1 LKIIQYNLLFLIENN
16 LWLKYI
22 LLNMNNP
29 DNREQAKEINQGNC
43 NNYNL
48 NMEIL
53 SSIKTLPNKIIS
65 LNNNEL
71 IGKEMTNLNCFY
83 DNSNTCSTNIS
94 KDSLLNLN
102 LTLNQNSFFSDYL
115 INNSLLKQY
124 LNLSPYLNSFNYL
137 QNYNLIPYINFQNY
151 FYQTL
156 TNNEYNYNNYINSLN
171 LSPLTLFNN
180 NEFLYRQRALK
191 SPEIPKEYLLLN
203 RKRTN
208 EQEKKIKLINMNIL
222 DESDKN
228 RKKYQCKH
236 LGCNLRF
243 KTNKLLIYHHLKMLP
258 ECKDDTICL
267 LKMINKTK
275 KMMIK
280 IIEGREDSSYDK
292 FSSLYEKAMKEISLI
307 EHIKLYTGYKFKDKI

>member
-1 LKIIQYNLLFLIENN
+1 L
-16 LWLKYI
+16 
-22 LLNMNNP
+22 
-29 DNREQAKEINQGNC
+29 
-43 NNYNL
+43 
-48 NMEIL
+48 
-53 SSIKTLPNKIIS
+53 
-65 LNNNEL
+65 
-71 IGKEMTNLNCFY
+71 
-83 DNSNTCSTNIS
+83 
-94 KDSLLNLN
+94 
-102 LTLNQNSFFSDYL
+102 
-115 INNSLLKQY
+115 
-124 LNLSPYLNSFNYL
+124 
-137 QNYNLIPYINFQNY
+137 QNY

-275 KMMIK
+275 KMLIK

>member
-1 LKIIQYNLLFLIENN
+1 
-16 LWLKYI
+16 
-22 LLNMNNP
+22 MNNP
-29 DNREQAKEINQGNC
+29 DNREQTKEINQSYF

-53 SSIKTLPNKIIS
+53 SSIKTLPNQIIS
-65 LNNNEL
+65 LHNNEL
-71 IGKEMTNLNCFY
+71 IGKEMSNLNCFY
-83 DNSNTCSTNIS
+83 DNNNTCSTNIT
-94 KDSLLNLN
+94 KDTLLNLN

-124 LNLSPYLNSFNYL
+124 VNLSPCLNSFNYL
-137 QNYNLIPYINFQNY
+137 QNYNLIPYINLQNY
-151 FYQTL
+151 FYPTL
-156 TNNEYNYNNYINSLN
+156 TNNENNYKNYINSLNSLNSLN
-171 LSPLTLFNN
+171 LSPLTLYNNN
-180 NEFLYRQRALK
+180 NEFFFSQKVSK
-191 SPEIPKEYLLLN
+191 SPEIPKDYLLLN
-203 RKRTN
+203 RKRAN
-208 EQEKKIKLINMNIL
+208 EPEKKIKLINMNNL

-243 KTNKLLIYHHLKMLP
+243 KTKKLLVYHHLKMMP
-258 ECKDDTICL
+258 ECKDDTIRL

-275 KMMIK
+275 KILIK
-280 IIEGREDSSYDK
+280 IIEGRNDSSYDK

>member
-1 LKIIQYNLLFLIENN
+1 
-16 LWLKYI
+16 
-22 LLNMNNP
+22 MNNP
-29 DNREQAKEINQGNC
+29 DNKEQPKEIIQGNV

-53 SSIKTLPNKIIS
+53 SSIKTLPNQIIS

-71 IGKEMTNLNCFY
+71 IGKEMSNLNYFI
-83 DNSNTCSTNIS
+83 DNSNTCSTTNMS
-94 KDSLLNLN
+94 KDSLFNLNLN

-115 INNSLLKQY
+115 INNSILKQY

-137 QNYNLIPYINFQNY
+137 QNFNLIPYANLQNY
-151 FYQTL
+151 FYPTL
-156 TNNEYNYNNYINSLN
+156 TDYEYKYKNYINSSK
-171 LSPLTLFNN
+171 LSPLNLYNN
-180 NEFLYRQRALK
+180 NEFLLRQNILK
-191 SPEIPKEYLLLN
+191 STDLPKDYLLLN
-203 RKRTN
+203 KKRAN
-208 EQEKKIKLINMNIL
+208 EQEKKIKLINMNNL

-243 KTNKLLIYHHLKMLP
+243 KTKKLLVYHHLKMMP
-258 ECKDDTICL
+258 ECKDDTIYL

-275 KMMIK
+275 KMVLK
-280 IIEGREDSSYDK
+280 NIEGRKDSSYDK
-292 FSSLYEKAMKEISLI
+292 FSSLYENAMKDISLI